1 MGGDRLKA
9 YSYSMMTFWFVGY
22 KVVCIINYHNIYT
35 YYMSYSVL
43 PISFGSI
50 IGRHQ
55 KAKEITL

>member
-1 MGGDRLKA
+1 
-9 YSYSMMTFWFVGY
+9 MMTFWFVGY
-22 KVVCIINYHNIYT
+22 KVVCIINYHNIYS
-35 YYMSYSVL
+35 YYMTYPIL